1 MVAPAQLVT
10 LEEFER
16 FIAQPEQAHRLF
28 ELIDGE
34 IVEKMPTRE
43 HGIIALNVGA
53 DLDAYLDS
61 HPIGQAAVEARHRP
75 TDDRLND
82 RLPDVSFVSGS
93 RPVETEG
100 AANYIPDL
108 CVEIRSPADT
118 LRDMLAKADF
128 YLRNGGRMVWLIYP
142 EQRIVEVLTQ
152 QDRQLLTE
160 NSTLTGGDVLPEFS
174 IPVSRIFR
182 RL

>member
-1 MVAPAQLVT
+1 
-10 LEEFER
+10 
-16 FIAQPEQAHRLF
+16 
-28 ELIDGE
+28 
-34 IVEKMPTRE
+34 
-43 HGIIALNVGA
+43 
-53 DLDAYLDS
+53 
-61 HPIGQAAVEARHRP
+61 
-75 TDDRLND
+75 
-82 RLPDVSFVSGS
+82 
-93 RPVETEG
+93 
-100 AANYIPDL
+100 
-108 CVEIRSPADT
+108 
-118 LRDMLAKADF
+118 LAKADF